1 MEQMRG
7 SGALDPTGIFVP
19 TLKTKDRGNSS
30 GYSNPKVDKLLDAA
44 ESEMNTTKRADMY
57 HEAERIVTEEAPW
70 IFLWVPQDIY
80 AISTRLRGWEP
91 GTDSRINMHRAYL
104 VK

>member
-1 MEQMRG
+1 MFGSWG

-30 GYSNPKVDKLLDAA
+30 GYSNKEVDALLDAA
-44 ESEMNTTKRADMY
+44 ETEIDQTRRADMY
-57 HEAERIVTEEAPW
+57 NKAEQIVAQEAPW

-80 AISTRLRGWEP
+80 GVSNRLSGWEP
-91 GTDSRINMHRAYL
+91 GADSRINLHRAKL
-104 VK
+104 D